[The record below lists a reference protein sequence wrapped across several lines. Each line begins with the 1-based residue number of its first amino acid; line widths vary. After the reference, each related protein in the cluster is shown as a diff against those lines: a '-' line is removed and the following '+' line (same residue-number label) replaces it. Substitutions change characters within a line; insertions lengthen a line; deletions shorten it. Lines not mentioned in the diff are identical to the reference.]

1 MKGPRKKA
9 HGTGLS
15 RRKFIGTTTTATLG
29 SLVFS
34 QAAFAR
40 TSTKPAM
47 LTELSGTFDEL
58 LPPTASTISD
68 LVKLYLEQAD
78 KPQFLMALAHHKKE
92 VAVPYYEEAYYEERD
107 FTKLAESMLLF
118 DNMLTNGPD
127 QAKAVRRLYQHYC
140 VNTDGPIPLKAHE
153 DAFNVFEWTQEYADL
168 FSIKLEEVKE
178 GDKVVETLMTI
189 DDPDKPV
196 RCAAWGRIKGWSGAR
211 SLRDVG
217 QVMNHRRYG
226 RDDVIPSMLF
236 PFASDAVS
244 YTKANAIWMS
254 ECSQLAYMREG
265 YVRDMLTAPQ
275 WGFDAVHWIE
285 NRNTD
290 TQGFVAVK
298 DSHIVVSFRGTKEPR
313 DFLTDLN
320 LRKQPFLDDKRKGRV
335 HVGFNRAFE
344 SIKNDLGA
352 VLDSLEAEQAGRPI
366 FVTGH
371 SLGAA
376 IAQLTA
382 CALAHEGRKVAAVYT
397 YGAPRVGNDEFCD
410 FYKSLLKDRTYLH
423 INNTDI
429 VTKIPTRWLGFRHT
443 VMPAKQFDSGHALSG
458 LAEIAEG
465 VESMVANQELM
476 EVAAAEIE
484 QTLAHLE
491 IDDLT
496 PDNELDRVSYSSSG
510 FDEGAVSDHG
520 ISQYLFKFAC
530 SIVDDKLGAL
540 G

>member
-1 MKGPRKKA
+1 MKLPHKPSRRYE
-9 HGTGLS
+9 LS
-15 RRKFIGTTTTATLG
+15 RRKFLGTSAAAALG
-29 SLVFS
+29 SVAFS
-34 QAAFAR
+34 NTSFA
-40 TSTKPAM
+40 TTFSTPAM
-47 LTELSGTFDEL
+47 LSELSPTFDEL
-58 LPPTASTISD
+58 LPPTQSTISD
-68 LVKLYLEQAD
+68 LVKLYREQAD
-78 KPQFLMALAHHKKE
+78 KAQFLLALAQYKKE

-107 FTKLAESMLLF
+107 FSKLAESMLLF
-118 DNMLTNGPD
+118 DSMLTSGAD
-127 QAKAVRRLYQHYC
+127 QAMAVRRLYQHYC
-140 VNTDGPIPLKAHE
+140 VNTDGPIPLKENE
-153 DAFNVFEWTQEYADL
+153 DNFDVFKWTQEYADL

-178 GDKVVETLMTI
+178 GDEVIETLMTI

-236 PFASDAVS
+236 PFASGTSA

-254 ECSQLAYMREG
+254 ECSQLAYMRGG
-265 YVRDMLTAPQ
+265 YVKKMLTAPD

-285 NRNTD
+285 NKRTD

-298 DSHIVVSFRGTKEPR
+298 NSHIVVSFRGTKEPR

-320 LRKQPFLDDKRKGRV
+320 LRKQPFLDDKGKGEV

-344 SIKNDLGA
+344 SIKVDLQST
-352 VLDSLEAEQAGRPI
+352 LDELEAAQAGRPI

-382 CALAHEGRKVAAVYT
+382 CALAHEGRKIAAVYT
-397 YGAPRVGNDEFCD
+397 FGSPRVGNEAFCD
-410 FYKSLLKDRTYLH
+410 FYKSLLKDRTFLH

-443 VMPAKQFDSGHALSG
+443 TMPAMQFDSGHMLSG
-458 LAEIAEG
+458 LAAMAEEEDG
-465 VESMVANQELM
+465 MAANQQLM
-476 EVAAAEIE
+476 SAAAEQIE

-496 PDNELDRVSYSSSG
+496 PEDGLDRVSYSSSG

-530 SIVDDKLGAL
+530 SIVDDKLDAL